1 MTKDSY
7 FILKIFII
15 GLFGVMSLLLSDFQ
29 TSIELPQEII
39 SQFSSRQIQLLLLV
53 NPLIFLSLA
62 VLIGSICFR
71 KVELKAP
78 ILSSKFDIQ
87 KHQPLIKEFL
97 KVGVISGVALGII
110 LTLVSIFSEQMIN
123 SELFNSQLNSELSL
137 VTRLMYGGITEEIIL
152 RFGLMTFL
160 VWIMSK
166 ITKSESNSVFL
177 VAILISSL
185 LFAVAHL
192 PVVYATVEVVSLG
205 LVTYILIGNSI
216 GGLVYG
222 YLYWKKGLECSM
234 ISHMTTHIT
243 FVVVNFLF

>member
-1 MTKDSY
+1 MTKDNY
-7 FILKIFII
+7 FLLKIFMI

-53 NPLIFLSLA
+53 NPLILLSLA
-62 VLIGSICFR
+62 VLIGSICFG
-71 KVELKAP
+71 KVGLKVP

-87 KHQPLIKEFL
+87 KHRPLIREFL
-97 KVGVISGVALGII
+97 KVGVISGVSLGII

-123 SELFNSQLNSELSL
+123 SEIFYSQLNSELSL
-137 VTRLMYGGITEEIIL
+137 VTRLMYGGVTEEIIM

-160 VWIMSK
+160 VWIISK

-192 PVVYATVEVVSLG
+192 PVVYATVEVVSSS
-205 LVTYILIGNSI
+205 LVIYILIGNLI

-243 FVVVNFLF
+243 FAVVNFVF

>member
-71 KVELKAP
+71 KVGLKAP

-110 LTLVSIFSEQMIN
+110 LTLISIFSEQMIN

>member
-1 MTKDSY
+1 MIKDNY
-7 FILKIFII
+7 FVLKIFII
-15 GLFGVMSLLLSDFQ
+15 GLLGVMSLLLSDVQ
-29 TSIELPQEII
+29 NSIELPQEIT

-62 VLIGSICFR
+62 VLIGSICFG
-71 KVELKAP
+71 KVGLKAP
-78 ILSSKFDIQ
+78 ILSSKFDLQ
-87 KHQPLIKEFL
+87 KHQPLIREFL
-97 KVGVISGVALGII
+97 KVGVISGIGLGII
-110 LTLVSIFSEQMIN
+110 LILVSIFSEKMIN
-123 SELFNSQLNSELSL
+123 SELVNSQLNSELSL
-137 VTRLMYGGITEEIIL
+137 VTRLMYGGITEEIIM

-205 LVTYILIGNSI
+205 LMTYILIGNSI

-234 ISHMTTHIT
+234 ISHMTTHII